1 MASEI
6 TATRVRARARPIA
19 RVAELGWPASAW
31 GAIGVTTLFIGI
43 TCWWLAQ
50 DRSIPIFDAGLHLNL
65 ALSVQKELA
74 AGNLGKA
81 LTLSVP
87 YPPFAYLIG
96 SLGITLGGVGVAP
109 PILAENL
116 VFVTLL
122 ALGCY
127 KVGRLAF
134 SPLAGLLA
142 VVFAL
147 GSPLLAAQFHVFMTD
162 APETAMVAV
171 SVWLIIASEGF
182 TKLRTCAIA
191 GVAVGLGMLTKEPFP
206 IFVLG
211 VGLVTLVRGA
221 RPPGARP
228 PGARPPGARPP
239 GARPPGARPPGRRAW
254 LGAGVFA
261 AVALIIALPW
271 YVHEHKLIQ
280 GVGDQATAPSSA
292 YSNQEGPAPK
302 DIAPPRL
309 SSANLEWYMW
319 NLDNV
324 ELGLPLLLLAAAGF
338 VWTVAG
344 LVRSRPRSLVPG
356 RARPP
361 APRVASEQLR
371 HGRGGR
377 GGQTKAGNRAER
389 SRGASPR
396 EGTRAAATVPVTRER
411 PSPVSPLALELTVG
425 AVVAWLILTET
436 YFHDT
441 RYSMPLLLYP
451 AVFAAGWIA
460 HFTGRAR
467 AMAVGA
473 LVVVVV
479 VNMLGS
485 TFGVGKQYRITL
497 PGASPTA
504 LQQPGY
510 LTLYPGGFLVA
521 GPHRDGDLLGTL
533 RALRRHGV
541 RYLVWNQRQGT
552 IEPYFSNGGLAVL
565 AQIAQLEQPAPG
577 ARVSALGK
585 QVAVL
590 AHGKIAPGEVAPCLT
605 LDDGTGVWIRIGNP
619 AAAGAQDY
627 CPLPRPRYYGPKQP

>member
-6 TATRVRARARPIA
+6 TAPRLRARVTPLARL
-19 RVAELGWPASAW
+19 AELGWPAPAW
-31 GAIGVTTLFIGI
+31 GAIGVTALFIGI
-43 TCWWLAQ
+43 TCWWLTQ
-50 DRSIPIFDAGLHLNL
+50 DRSIPIYDAGLHLNL
-65 ALSVQKELA
+65 ALNVQKELA
-74 AGNLGKA
+74 AGNLGTA

-96 SLGITLGGVGVAP
+96 SLGIAIGGVGVAP

-147 GSPLLAAQFHVFMTD
+147 GSPLIAAQFHVFMTD

-182 TKLRTCAIA
+182 TKLRTCAVA

-211 VGLVTLVRGA
+211 VGLVTLGRG
-221 RPPGARP
+221 
-228 PGARPPGARPP
+228 
-239 GARPPGARPPGRRAW
+239 GRRAFP
-254 LGAGVFA
+254 GVVVFA
-261 AVALIIALPW
+261 AIALALALPW
-271 YVHEHKLIQ
+271 YIHEHALIQ
-280 GVGDQATAPSSA
+280 GIGDQATAASSA
-292 YSNQEGPAPK
+292 YQNAAGPAPK

-338 VWTVAG
+338 IWTVAG
-344 LVRSRPRSLVPG
+344 FMPRRVRSSVAEE
-356 RARPP
+356 ARPG
-361 APRVASEQLR
+361 ARTSTVGSGSRQ
-371 HGRGGR
+371 GRSGK
-377 GGQTKAGNRAER
+377 GGQTKDRNPPTR
-389 SRGASPR
+389 SSGWKPR
-396 EGTRAAATVPVTRER
+396 TGSRAAAARVAREWT
-411 PSPVSPLALELTVG
+411 PVSPLALELTVG
-425 AVVAWLILTET
+425 AFVAWLILTET
-436 YFHDT
+436 FFHDT

-451 AVFAAGWIA
+451 AVFAGGWIA
-460 HFTGRAR
+460 HFSGRRR
-467 AMAVGA
+467 AVAVGVLA
-473 LVVVVV
+473 LVVVA
-479 VNMLGS
+479 NMMGS
-485 TFGVGKQYRITL
+485 TFGLGTQYRITL

-510 LTLYPGGFLVA
+510 LTLYPGGFLVS
-521 GPHRDGDLLGTL
+521 GPHRDGDLLATL
-533 RALRRHGV
+533 QALRRNGV
-541 RYLVWNQRQGT
+541 RYVSWNQQQGAV
-552 IEPYFSNGGLAVL
+552 EPYFSNGGVAVL
-565 AQIAQLEQPAPG
+565 VQIAQLNEPTPSTQ
-577 ARVSALGK
+577 R
-585 QVAVL
+585 QAVGGRIAEL
-590 AHGKIAPGEVAPCLT
+590 AHGKIVPGETPPCVT
-605 LDDGTGVWIRIGNP
+605 LEDGTGVWIRIGNP

-627 CPLPRPRYYGPKQP
+627 CPLPKPHYYGPKQA

>member
-1 MASEI
+1 MASEL
-6 TATRVRARARPIA
+6 TASRLRARASPLA
-19 RVAELGWPASAW
+19 RLTELGWPGPAW
-31 GAIGVTTLFIGI
+31 GAIGVTTLFIAI
-43 TCWWLAQ
+43 TCWWLTQ

-65 ALSVQKELA
+65 ALNVHKELA
-74 AGNLGKA
+74 AGNLGNA
-81 LTLSVP
+81 LTLTVP

-96 SLGITLGGVGVAP
+96 SLGFAIGGIGVAP

-147 GSPLLAAQFHVFMTD
+147 GSPLVAAQFHVFMTD

-182 TKLRTCAIA
+182 TKLRICAVA

-211 VGLVTLVRGA
+211 VGAVTLGRG
-221 RPPGARP
+221 
-228 PGARPPGARPP
+228 
-239 GARPPGARPPGRRAW
+239 GRRAW
-254 LGAGVFA
+254 PGVAVLA
-261 AVALIIALPW
+261 AIALAIALPW
-271 YVHEHKLIQ
+271 YVHEHALIQ
-280 GVGDQATAPSSA
+280 GIGNQATASSSA
-292 YSNQEGPAPK
+292 YPNSEGPAPK

-309 SSANLEWYMW
+309 SSANLEWYLW

-338 VWTVAG
+338 VWAVAG
-344 LVRSRPRSLVPG
+344 FVPRQARSGVAGPSGPQSSSEGGGQGRSR
-356 RARPP
+356 
-361 APRVASEQLR
+361 Q
-371 HGRGGR
+371 
-377 GGQTKAGNRAER
+377 GGQTKAKRPPAR
-389 SRGASPR
+389 SRASKPR
-396 EGTRAAATVPVTRER
+396 AGSRAASARVDRER
-411 PSPVSPLALELTVG
+411 APVSPLALELTVG
-425 AVVAWLILTET
+425 AFASWLILTET

-451 AVFAAGWIA
+451 AVFAGGWIA

-467 AMAVGA
+467 AVAVGA
-473 LVVVVV
+473 LVAVVV
-479 VNMLGS
+479 VNMMGS
-485 TFGVGKQYRITL
+485 TFGVGSQYRITL

-510 LTLYPGGFLVA
+510 LTLYPGGFLVS
-521 GPHRDGDLLGTL
+521 GPHRDGDLLATL
-533 RALRRHGV
+533 QALRRDGV
-541 RYLVWNQRQGT
+541 RYLSWNQRQGT
-552 IEPYFSNGGLAVL
+552 LDPNFSNGGVAVL
-565 AQIAQLEQPAPG
+565 AQIAQLQSPAPG
-577 ARVSALGK
+577 TRVGSLGGRI
-585 QVAVL
+585 AVM
-590 AHGKIAPGEVAPCLT
+590 AHGTVSPGEVAPCVR

-619 AAAGAQDY
+619 AATGAQDY
-627 CPLPRPRYYGPKQP
+627 CPLPRPHYYGPK

>member
-1 MASEI
+1 MASEV
-6 TATRVRARARPIA
+6 TAPRVRARLAPLARL
-19 RVAELGWPASAW
+19 AELGWPAPAW

-43 TCWWLAQ
+43 TCWWLTQ

-65 ALSVQKELA
+65 ALNVHQELA

-96 SLGITLGGVGVAP
+96 SLGIALGGVGVAA

-134 SPLAGLLA
+134 GPLAGLLA

-171 SVWLIIASEGF
+171 SVWLVIASEGF
-182 TKLRTCAIA
+182 TKLRTCALA

-211 VGLVTLVRGA
+211 VGLVTLGRG
-221 RPPGARP
+221 R
-228 PGARPPGARPP
+228 
-239 GARPPGARPPGRRAW
+239 RRAW
-254 LGAGVFA
+254 PG
-261 AVALIIALPW
+261 VALFAVIALAIALPW
-271 YVHEHKLIQ
+271 YVHEHSLIQ
-280 GVGDQATAPSSA
+280 GIGDQATASSSA
-292 YSNQEGPAPK
+292 YPNREGSAPK

-344 LVRSRPRSLVPG
+344 LVRSRPRTGDATG
-356 RARPP
+356 RARP
-361 APRVASEQLR
+361 AAQASSEA
-371 HGRGGR
+371 HGRQGR
-377 GGQTKAGNRAER
+377 GGQGGQVKGKAPPARPKSWR
-389 SRGASPR
+389 SRESGGAV
-396 EGTRAAATVPVTRER
+396 AAADRKR
-411 PSPVSPLALELTVG
+411 ASVSPLALELTVG
-425 AVVAWLILTET
+425 ALVAWAILTET

-451 AVFAAGWIA
+451 AVFAGGWIA
-460 HFTGRAR
+460 HFAGRRR
-467 AMAVGA
+467 AVAVGA
-473 LVVVVV
+473 LVVAVVG
-479 VNMLGS
+479 NTLGS
-485 TFGVGKQYRITL
+485 TFGVGTQYRIAL

-504 LQQPGY
+504 LQQSGY
-510 LTLYPGGFLVA
+510 LTLYPGGFLVS
-521 GPHRDGDLLGTL
+521 GPHRDGDLLATL
-533 RALRRHGV
+533 QALRRGGV

-552 IEPYFSNGGLAVL
+552 IEPDFSNGGVAVL
-565 AQIAQLEQPAPG
+565 AQIAQLQQPAVG
-577 ARVSALGK
+577 ARVGALGGR
-585 QVAVL
+585 VAVL
-590 AHGKIAPGEVAPCLT
+590 AHGKVALHEVPPCVT
-605 LDDGTGVWIRIGNP
+605 LDDGTGIWIRIGNP

-627 CPLPRPRYYGPKQP
+627 CPLPRPHRYGPKQA

>member
-6 TATRVRARARPIA
+6 TAPRVRARATPLA
-19 RVAELGWPASAW
+19 RLAELGWPAPAW

-43 TCWWLAQ
+43 TFWWLTQ

-65 ALSVQKELA
+65 ALNVQKELA
-74 AGNLGKA
+74 AGNLGNA

-96 SLGITLGGVGVAP
+96 SLGIAIGGVGVAP
-109 PILAENL
+109 PIIAENL

-134 SPLAGLLA
+134 GPLAGLLA

-147 GSPLLAAQFHVFMTD
+147 GSPLIAAQFHVFMTD

-182 TKLRTCAIA
+182 TKLRTCAVA

-211 VGLVTLVRGA
+211 VGLVTLWRG
-221 RPPGARP
+221 
-228 PGARPPGARPP
+228 
-239 GARPPGARPPGRRAW
+239 GRRAW
-254 LGAGVFA
+254 PGVAVFA
-261 AVALIIALPW
+261 AIALALALPW
-271 YVHEHKLIQ
+271 YIHEHALIQ
-280 GVGDQATAPSSA
+280 GIGDQATASSSA
-292 YSNQEGPAPK
+292 YQSEAGPAPK
-302 DIAPPRL
+302 DIAHPRL
-309 SSANLEWYMW
+309 SSANLEWYLW

-344 LVRSRPRSLVPG
+344 FVPRRVRSSGVGGAPLKARS
-356 RARPP
+356 
-361 APRVASEQLR
+361 ASERSGSGSRQ
-371 HGRGGR
+371 GRSGR
-377 GGQTKAGNRAER
+377 GGQTKAKNPSPPASGWKPRAG
-389 SRGASPR
+389 SRA
-396 EGTRAAATVPVTRER
+396 RAAAQVTRER
-411 PSPVSPLALELTVG
+411 ASVSSLALELTVG
-425 AVVAWLILTET
+425 AFVAWAILTET
-436 YFHDT
+436 FFHDT

-451 AVFAAGWIA
+451 AVFAGGWIA
-460 HFTGRAR
+460 HFSGRRR
-467 AMAVGA
+467 AVAVGVLA
-473 LVVVVV
+473 AVVVA
-479 VNMLGS
+479 NMMGS
-485 TFGVGKQYRITL
+485 TFGIGMQYRITL

-510 LTLYPGGFLVA
+510 LTLYPGGFLVS

-533 RALRRHGV
+533 QALRRDGV
-541 RYLVWNQRQGT
+541 RYLAWNQRQAT
-552 IEPYFSNGGLAVL
+552 DEPDFSNGGVTVF
-565 AQIAQLEQPAPG
+565 AQIAQLQGLAPG
-577 ARVSALGK
+577 QPLSGLGSS
-585 QVAVL
+585 VAEL
-590 AHGKIAPGEVAPCLT
+590 AHGKINPEGPPPCVT

-619 AAAGAQDY
+619 TAPGAQDF
-627 CPLPRPRYYGPKQP
+627 CPLPRPHYYGPKQA

>member
-1 MASEI
+1 MASEV
-6 TATRVRARARPIA
+6 TAPRVRARATPLA
-19 RVAELGWPASAW
+19 RVAELGWPAPAW
-31 GAIGVTTLFIGI
+31 GTIGVTTLFIGV
-43 TCWWLAQ
+43 TCWWLTQ

-65 ALSVQKELA
+65 ALNVHQELA

-116 VFVTLL
+116 VFVPLL

-171 SVWLIIASEGF
+171 SVWLVIASEGF
-182 TKLRTCAIA
+182 TKLRTCAVA

-211 VGLVTLVRGA
+211 VGLVTLGRG
-221 RPPGARP
+221 
-228 PGARPPGARPP
+228 
-239 GARPPGARPPGRRAW
+239 GRRAW
-254 LGAGVFA
+254 PGVALFA
-261 AVALIIALPW
+261 AIALAIALPW
-271 YVHEHKLIQ
+271 YVHEHSLIQ
-280 GVGDQATAPSSA
+280 GIGTQATASSSA
-292 YSNQEGPAPK
+292 YPNREGNAPK

-344 LVRSRPRSLVPG
+344 LVRSRPRQLAAG
-356 RARPP
+356 RSRAGAAR
-361 APRVASEQLR
+361 ASSMARGQPRGR
-371 HGRGGR
+371 RGGR
-377 GGQTKAGNRAER
+377 PRDKSTRPTHDPRAGGRDLATAADRQ
-389 SRGASPR
+389 R
-396 EGTRAAATVPVTRER
+396 E
-411 PSPVSPLALELTVG
+411 PVSPLALELTVG
-425 AVVAWLILTET
+425 AVVAWAILTET

-451 AVFAAGWIA
+451 AVFAGGWIA
-460 HFTGRAR
+460 HFAGRRR
-467 AMAVGA
+467 AVAVGA
-473 LVVVVV
+473 LVAVVVA
-479 VNMLGS
+479 NTLGS
-485 TFGVGKQYRITL
+485 TIGVGTQYRIAL

-504 LQQPGY
+504 LQQSGY
-510 LTLYPGGFLVA
+510 LTLYPGGFLVS
-521 GPHRDGDLLGTL
+521 GPHRDGDLLATL
-533 RALRRHGV
+533 QALRRGGV
-541 RYLVWNQRQGT
+541 RYLMWNQQQGT
-552 IEPYFSNGGLAVL
+552 IEPDFSNGGVAVL
-565 AQIAQLEQPAPG
+565 AQIAQLQQPTVG
-577 ARVSALGK
+577 TRVGALGGR
-585 QVAVL
+585 VAVL
-590 AHGKIAPGEVAPCLT
+590 AHGKIAPREVSPCVT
-605 LDDGTGVWIRIGNP
+605 LDDGTGIWIRIGNP
-619 AAAGAQDY
+619 TAAGAQDY
-627 CPLPRPRYYGPKQP
+627 CPLPRPHYYGPKQA